1 MNFFINTEDVISAEY
16 FICGIVLLLIIMKLK
31 DAIIITAISTD
42 NKDIHSLWENQ
53 IDKTGCHIQLMSDE
67 LTPLIIKGEISGY

>member
-1 MNFFINTEDVISAEY
+1 
-16 FICGIVLLLIIMKLK
+16 MKLK

-42 NKDIHSLWENQ
+42 NKDIHSLWENK